1 MRAALHQ
8 SLTRVCIVRDVYL
21 FPSATY
27 LAISQL
33 KLLATA
39 IFSVLMLNKRI
50 NTRQWRALLLLF
62 IGVIAVQASV
72 TTSQPTP
79 APATTTTAA
88 APSSSSIL
96 ATWLPAL
103 ALFDGWLGILSAL
116 GAAVCSGLSSVYFE
130 YSLKAQLG
138 EFDLWDRN
146 IQLSMYGLL
155 LNALQIAVIPD
166 QRTAFFSHPLLFG
179 FTWLSWTV
187 VALHG
192 FGGILVAL
200 VTLKLDN
207 IHKNF
212 GVAASVV
219 MTGFVSAVLF
229 RERAIDTSF
238 VCGLASVTLAIM
250 NYVDAADLDSGSTA
264 LAAQQQQQQ
273 QQQRVLEEQADGL
286 LESEGGDR
294 GKQQRV
300 MESGVSDKSS
310 HSAAEV
316 EVGDDTVPLL
326 PNSTQHDRTLKMQNG
341 A

>member
-1 MRAALHQ
+1 M
-8 SLTRVCIVRDVYL
+8 SLTPLACL
-21 FPSATY
+21 CCALCPAATY

-39 IFSVLMLNKRI
+39 VFSVLMLNKRLHS
-50 NTRQWRALLLLF
+50 RQWRALLLLF
-62 IGVIAVQASV
+62 IGVVAVQASV
-72 TTSQPTP
+72 NTSSPTTPPPTDTP
-79 APATTTTAA
+79 STD
-88 APSSSSIL
+88 PSSS
-96 ATWLPAL
+96 ATSLLGWLPSL
-103 ALFDGWLGILSAL
+103 ALLDGWLGILAAL

-138 EFDLWDRN
+138 EFDVWDRN

-155 LNALQIAVIPD
+155 LNALQITLVPD
-166 QRTAFFSHPLLFG
+166 QRTAFLAHPILFG

-219 MTGFVSAVLF
+219 MTGFVSAAVF
-229 RERAIDTSF
+229 HERAIDTSF
-238 VCGLASVTLAIM
+238 VCGLASVTLAIL
-250 NYVDAADLDSGSTA
+250 NYVDAEMDANAGQGA
-264 LAAQQQQQQ
+264 GQAAQQQK
-273 QQQRVLEEQADGL
+273 EEQLEGEQAEGL
-286 LESEGGDR
+286 LESES
-294 GKQQRV
+294 GKVLHR
-300 MESGVSDKSS
+300 ELENGSAHLSPASA
-310 HSAAEV
+310 SAAES
-316 EVGDDTVPLL
+316 EVGDDTFPLL
-326 PNSTQHDRTLKMQNG
+326 SAASTQHDRVSKVQNV